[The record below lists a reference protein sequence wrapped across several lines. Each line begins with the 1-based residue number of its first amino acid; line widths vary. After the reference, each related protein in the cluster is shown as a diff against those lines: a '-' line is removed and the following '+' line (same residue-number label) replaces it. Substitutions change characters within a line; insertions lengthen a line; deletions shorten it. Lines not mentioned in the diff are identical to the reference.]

1 MKRIAVWALVLML
14 VFCGVSCAE
23 STMVRGETFAWMVPD
38 TWEQIESESGWTYD
52 NYEYGARYT
61 IQEQTIAGFSA
72 DGDKFTK
79 EILAEFAGVSAS
91 DLDVTEV
98 SCPAGIGIY
107 CTKPAMVDDIT
118 CLDACFGIY
127 NGDTLALIAGRWR
140 ESDDSFKEYESVLQS
155 VSLANMPEQTIA
167 DFAQIDFG
175 GMSLAELIEARQQ
188 IQQAMWET
196 DEWQSVEVPPG
207 IYKIGEDIPA
217 GHWTITGTACL
228 SLFWGKG
235 VDEYGVDLT
244 DTIDFLILDEGE
256 SVSWELVDGTYIKIG
271 TMPAVFTPYI
281 GKPDL
286 GFK

>member
-1 MKRIAVWALVLML
+1 
-14 VFCGVSCAE
+14 
-23 STMVRGETFAWMVPD
+23 MVRGETFAWMVPD

-107 CTKPAMVDDIT
+107 CTKPAMVDDIA

-140 ESDDSFKEYESVLQS
+140 ESDASFKEYESVLQS

-175 GMSLAELIEARQQ
+175 RMSLAELIEARQQ

-207 IYKIGEDIPA
+207 VYKIGEDIPA
-217 GHWTITGTACL
+217 GHWTISGDGPCVYWGE
-228 SLFWGKG
+228 SL
-235 VDEYGVDLT
+235 DEYGSEVCSIISSVYLGSSCNC
-244 DTIDFLILDEGE
+244 ID
-256 SVSWELVDGTYIKIG
+256 WELAEGTYLQIEYD
-271 TMPAVFTPYI
+271 PVVFTPYT